1 MTFAERLKFMRTR
14 MGLTQAQVADAIGAE
29 RTTYTYYEKG
39 RNEPSMERLIA
50 LAKIFGTDVGTLMGE
65 NDIPPAD
72 FGVADDAGVA
82 YGDQLGAIG
91 ELRKDEKMLVVYYRR
106 LDDAQ
111 KAKFI
116 RKIIEK
122 HDK

>member
-1 MTFAERLKFMRTR
+1 MTFAERLRFMRTR

-65 NDIPPAD
+65 NDIPPAN
-72 FGVADDAGVA
+72 FGIADDVDVE
-82 YGDQLGAIG
+82 YSEQFKSIG
-91 ELRKDEKMLVVYYRR
+91 ELRKDEKLLIAHYRR

-111 KAKFI
+111 KAKLV
-116 RKIIEK
+116 RKIMEK
-122 HDK
+122 NGK